1 MEFESQNNQTKK
13 ICWFCKKGRH
23 DECMKKIPVDAMS
36 EGPHDC
42 TFDTNLVDCQ
52 CVHQAKFDA
61 KQSSYYQQA
70 QNVLCSCV

>member
-1 MEFESQNNQTKK
+1 MEFKIENDNSR

-42 TFDTNLVDCQ
+42 TFDTKLVECQ
-52 CVHQAKFDA
+52 CVHQVKFDS
-61 KQSSYYQQA
+61 KQFSYFQQA